1 MADSGQQQKIQGS
14 ITASLEVSSFIGD
27 LVAGVTGSSDLRLKS
42 ENIYQRKTYLVRS
55 VSHLK
60 RLMTQTW
67 FTESLTIDQFTTL
80 NNAIV
85 SGEDYLG

>member
-1 MADSGQQQKIQGS
+1 MADSEQQQKIQGS

-67 FTESLTIDQFTTL
+67 ITESLTIDQFTTL

>member
-1 MADSGQQQKIQGS
+1 M
-14 ITASLEVSSFIGD
+14 SSFIGD